1 MTRRP
6 DIHVTH
12 DDLQRLERVLAA
24 SKRTANIDALA
35 AELGR
40 AITIA
45 PDALRADT
53 ATMNSRVRFRDLVT
67 GEEAEITLVYPQD
80 ADVANGRISVLAP
93 VGSALLGLS
102 AGQVIEWRMPA
113 GGARRLRLEAVLHQ
127 PEAAGRPP
135 AEPRERPGT
144 PRTTRGRRLP
154 PVVACD
160 AGCGSRGREHG
171 RHDEPCS
178 TSRCGG
184 VMRTL
189 PSLRL
194 QAHVCGHCR
203 GTGSAEDGGEVY
215 RCSACHG
222 DGWRLVDRSPRG
234 AGVVHA
240 S

>member
-6 DIHVTH
+6 DIHVTRE
-12 DDLQRLERVLAA
+12 DLQRLERLLAA
-24 SKRTANIDALA
+24 SKRTANVDALA

-40 AITIA
+40 AIMIP

-67 GEEAEITLVYPQD
+67 GEESEITLVYPLD
-80 ADVANGRISVLAP
+80 ADVANGRISVLEP

-102 AGQVIEWRMPA
+102 AGQIIEWRMPA

-127 PEAAGRPP
+127 PEADSQMPVERRGHEGSARS
-135 AEPRERPGT
+135 ARE
-144 PRTTRGRRLP
+144 RRLP
-154 PVVACD
+154 PVLACD
-160 AGCGSRGREHG
+160 AGCGSRVREPGR
-171 RHDEPCS
+171 RDEPCPA
-178 TSRCGG
+178 SRCGG
-184 VMRTL
+184 VLRTL
-189 PSLRL
+189 SSLRL

-222 DGWRLVDRSPRG
+222 DGWRLVKRSPRG
-234 AGVVHA
+234 AEGRAAV
-240 S
+240 